1 MTNRKEFIE
10 SITGL
15 SSAVQILRLT
25 TIILF
30 IIVLLLTICLVKAI
44 NRQQIFIKVDED
56 GKAIPTEILE
66 DNAFNLINY
75 KQFLTDFLERAYCWT
90 PSTFQRQ
97 IESALPLMD
106 EEAQIYFRKELK
118 QNQTYEIITKNKITN
133 ILIVKYIDT
142 SSIKPTD
149 YGWLINVDALKLRI
163 IEVENTQG
171 IFSTK
176 PVPVRFTIGFKT
188 APISRENIWG
198 FKVCYLYEEEI
209 IS

>member
-1 MTNRKEFIE
+1 MTNRKEFIG

-25 TIILF
+25 TILLF

-90 PSTFQRQ
+90 PSTFKRQ

-142 SSIKPTD
+142 NSIKPTD